1 MQTIRLRVND
11 RVYRNLIK
19 LLSKFNKDDI
29 QVIEED
35 ENYLSIQ
42 QYLKK
47 ELSTVEDGSAE
58 YIDIDDL
65 ENTLDATIRKH
76 EA

>member
-11 RVYRNLIK
+11 RVYKNLMR
-19 LLSKFNKDDI
+19 LLSKFGRDDI

-47 ELSTVEDGSAE
+47 ELSKVEDGSAE

-65 ENTLDATIRKH
+65 EDKLDATMRKH
-76 EA
+76 ET

>member
-11 RVYRNLIK
+11 RVYKNLMR
-19 LLSKFNKDDI
+19 LLSKFGRNDI

-47 ELSTVEDGSAE
+47 ELSKVEDGSAE

-65 ENTLDATIRKH
+65 EDKLDATMRKH
-76 EA
+76 ET

>member
-1 MQTIRLRVND
+1 M
-11 RVYRNLIK
+11 
-19 LLSKFNKDDI
+19 LSKFNKDDI

-35 ENYLSIQ
+35 DNYISIQ

-58 YIDIDDL
+58 YIDIDEL
-65 ENTLDATIRKH
+65 EDILDATIRKH

>member
-11 RVYRNLIK
+11 RVYKSLIR
-19 LLSKFNKDDI
+19 LLSKFGKDEI

-35 ENYLSIQ
+35 DNYLSIQ

-47 ELSTVEDGSAE
+47 ELATVEDGSAE
-58 YIDIDDL
+58 YIDINEL

>member
-11 RVYRNLIK
+11 RVYKNLMR
-19 LLSKFNKDDI
+19 LLSKFGKDDI

-35 ENYLSIQ
+35 ENYLSIK
-42 QYLKK
+42 QYLTK
-47 ELSTVEDGSAE
+47 ELSTVEDGSAQ
-58 YIDIDDL
+58 YIDIDEL
-65 ENTLDATIRKH
+65 EDTLDATIRKH

>member
-11 RVYRNLIK
+11 RVYKSLIRI
-19 LLSKFNKDDI
+19 LSKFNKDDI

-42 QYLKK
+42 KYLKK

-58 YIDIDDL
+58 YIDIDEL

>member
-11 RVYRNLIK
+11 RVYRNLIR

>member
-11 RVYRNLIK
+11 RVYKNLMR
-19 LLSKFNKDDI
+19 LLSKFSRDDI

-58 YIDIDDL
+58 YIDIDEL

>member
-11 RVYRNLIK
+11 RVYKTLIR

-35 ENYLSIQ
+35 DNYVSIQ

-58 YIDIDDL
+58 YIDIDEL
-65 ENTLDATIRKH
+65 ENTLDATIRKY

>member
-11 RVYRNLIK
+11 RVYKNLMR
-19 LLSKFNKDDI
+19 LLSKFGRDDI

-47 ELSTVEDGSAE
+47 ELSKVEDGSAE

-65 ENTLDATIRKH
+65 EDTLDATMRKH
-76 EA
+76 ET

>member
-11 RVYRNLIK
+11 RVYKNLMR
-19 LLSKFNKDDI
+19 LLSKFGRDDV

-42 QYLKK
+42 QYLSK
-47 ELSTVEDGSAE
+47 ELSKVEDGSAE
-58 YIDIDDL
+58 YIDVDEL

>member
-1 MQTIRLRVND
+1 MHTIRLRVND
-11 RVYRNLIK
+11 RVYKTLIR

-29 QVIEED
+29 QVIEEND
-35 ENYLSIQ
+35 NYLSIQ

-58 YIDIDDL
+58 YIDIEEL

>member
-11 RVYRNLIK
+11 RVYKNLMR
-19 LLSKFNKDDI
+19 LLSKFGRDDI

-47 ELSTVEDGSAE
+47 ELFKVEDDSAK
-58 YIDIDDL
+58 YIDIDEAED
-65 ENTLDATIRKH
+65 TLDATIRKH